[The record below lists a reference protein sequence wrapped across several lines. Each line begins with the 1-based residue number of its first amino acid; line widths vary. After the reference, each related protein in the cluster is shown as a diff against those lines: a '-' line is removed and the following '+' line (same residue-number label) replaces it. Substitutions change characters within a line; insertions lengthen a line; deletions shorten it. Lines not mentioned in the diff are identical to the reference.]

1 MLQKTDKKKYIFL
14 YFIIF
19 LILSSIHN
27 LNFKDYSFF
36 IVKKIEVVGL
46 DKSNNYLLEK
56 RLVDLIGSNIFA
68 INRESF
74 EFFNTINL
82 IKNFNVKKI
91 YPNQIKVYLQSAE
104 AVSIVKNLNEL
115 FVLGN
120 NGKILNL
127 KKLPKNVP
135 EVSGTNDIEKIFQTL
150 KIIDKSNID
159 LENIKKI
166 DFFPSERIDIEFNN
180 KKKIRF
186 PINSKIDDLNFC
198 LRLIENE
205 KLNKSKILDLRIPNK
220 VITYDK

>member
-27 LNFKDYSFF
+27 LNFKDYNFF

-74 EFFNTINL
+74 EFFNTLNL

-104 AVSIVKNLNEL
+104 AVSIVKYLNEL

-135 EVSGTNDIEKIFQTL
+135 EVSGTNDIKKIFQTL

-186 PINSKIDDLNFC
+186 PINLKIDDLNFG

-205 KLNKSKILDLRIPNK
+205 KLNRSKILDLRIPNK

>member
-27 LNFKDYSFF
+27 LNFKDYNFF

-186 PINSKIDDLNFC
+186 PINSKIDDLNFG

>member
-27 LNFKDYSFF
+27 LNFKDYNFF
-36 IVKKIEVVGL
+36 IVKKIEVVWL

-56 RLVDLIGSNIFA
+56 RLVDMIGSNIFA

-104 AVSIVKNLNEL
+104 AISIVKYLNEL

-180 KKKIRF
+180 RKKIKF
-186 PINSKIDDLNFC
+186 PINSKIDDLNFG

-220 VITYDK
+220 VITYDQ

>member
-1 MLQKTDKKKYIFL
+1 MLQKIDKKKYIFFYL
-14 YFIIF
+14 IIF

-27 LNFKDYSFF
+27 SNFKDYNFF

-56 RLVDLIGSNIFA
+56 KLVDVIGSNIFA
-68 INRESF
+68 IKRESF
-74 EFFNTINL
+74 EFFDSINL
-82 IKNFNVKKI
+82 INNFNVKKI

-104 AVSIVKNLNEL
+104 AVSIVKDLNGL

-159 LENIKKI
+159 VENLKRI
-166 DFFPSERIDIEFNN
+166 DFFPSGRIDVEFNN

-186 PINSKIDDLNFC
+186 PINSKIEAFNFG
-198 LRLIENE
+198 LILIESE
-205 KLNKSKILDLRIPNK
+205 KLNKPKILDLRIPNK
-220 VITYDK
+220 VIGYDQ

>member
-1 MLQKTDKKKYIFL
+1 MLQKTDKKKYIFF

-27 LNFKDYSFF
+27 SNFKNYNFF

-68 INRESF
+68 IKRESF
-74 EFFNTINL
+74 EFFDNINL

-104 AVSIVKNLNEL
+104 AVSIIKYLNEL

-135 EVSGTNDIEKIFQTL
+135 EVSGTNDIEKIFQTI

-159 LENIKKI
+159 LKNIKKI
-166 DFFPSERIDIEFNN
+166 GFFPSGRIDIEFNN

-186 PINSKIDDLNFC
+186 PINLKIDDLNFG

>member
-1 MLQKTDKKKYIFL
+1 MLQKTDKKKYIFF

-27 LNFKDYSFF
+27 SNFKNYNFF

-68 INRESF
+68 IKRESF
-74 EFFNTINL
+74 EFFDTINL

-104 AVSIVKNLNEL
+104 AVSIIKYLNEL

-135 EVSGTNDIEKIFQTL
+135 EVSGTNDIEKIFQTI

-159 LENIKKI
+159 LKNIKKI
-166 DFFPSERIDIEFNN
+166 GFFPSGRIDIEFNN

-186 PINSKIDDLNFC
+186 PINFKIDDINFG
-198 LRLIENE
+198 LRLIEGE
-205 KLNKSKILDLRIPNK
+205 KLDKSKILDLRIPNK
-220 VITYDK
+220 VITYD

>member
-27 LNFKDYSFF
+27 LNFKDYNFF

-150 KIIDKSNID
+150 KIIDKSKID
-159 LENIKKI
+159 FKNIKKI

-180 KKKIRF
+180 KKDYF
-186 PINSKIDDLNFC
+186 Q
-198 LRLIENE
+198 
-205 KLNKSKILDLRIPNK
+205 
-220 VITYDK
+220 

>member
-186 PINSKIDDLNFC
+186 PINSKIDDLNFG

>member
-27 LNFKDYSFF
+27 LNFKDYNFF

-74 EFFNTINL
+74 EFFNTLNL

-104 AVSIVKNLNEL
+104 AVSIVKYLNEL

-135 EVSGTNDIEKIFQTL
+135 EVSGTNDIKKIFQTL

-186 PINSKIDDLNFC
+186 PINLKIDDLNFG

>member
-27 LNFKDYSFF
+27 LNFKDYNFF

-46 DKSNNYLLEK
+46 EKSNNYLLEK

-186 PINSKIDDLNFC
+186 PINSKIDDLNFG

>member
-1 MLQKTDKKKYIFL
+1 MLQKTDKKKYIFF

-27 LNFKDYSFF
+27 SNFKNYNFF

-68 INRESF
+68 IKRESF
-74 EFFNTINL
+74 EFFDTINL

-104 AVSIVKNLNEL
+104 AVSIIKYLNEL

-135 EVSGTNDIEKIFQTL
+135 EVSGTNDIEKIFQTI

-159 LENIKKI
+159 LKNIKKI
-166 DFFPSERIDIEFNN
+166 GFFPSGRIDIEFNN

-186 PINSKIDDLNFC
+186 PINFKIDDINFG
-198 LRLIENE
+198 LRLIEGE
-205 KLNKSKILDLRIPNK
+205 KLDKSKILDLRIPNK
-220 VITYDK
+220 VITYDQ

>member
-27 LNFKDYSFF
+27 LNFKDYNFF

-74 EFFNTINL
+74 EFFNTLNL

-104 AVSIVKNLNEL
+104 AVSIVKYLNEL

-135 EVSGTNDIEKIFQTL
+135 EVSGTNDIKKIFQTL

-186 PINSKIDDLNFC
+186 PINLKIDDLNFG

-220 VITYDK
+220 VITYE